1 MPASPAATFGVVV
14 FSTVSGMVVEFL
26 RAVGVATADIT
37 GPQATLIVGGLGL
50 LLQVV
55 KWVFD
60 RRRVRHE

>member
-1 MPASPAATFGVVV
+1 MPASPATTSGVVV

-26 RAVGVATADIT
+26 HAVGVATHDIT

-60 RRRVRHE
+60 RRKERQ